1 MTDLKDAQTTQA
13 PMQQKNYSGY
23 KSFSYLTPG
32 EDYKVYPLAQE
43 LSRVPSRRPEVT
55 DEQEARV
62 RRLFQEQ
69 LMISLHDHCFIAPED
84 LSQFLEFRRWGRDF
98 TGYEGLSVS
107 GLDAVFDNLMN
118 GTAMITS
125 RGGWKWDDV
134 IFDIGMRLS
143 DIAHQEMVVH
153 CKTTE
158 DIVNAKKNGQIAFIV
173 SLEGAAMIENELD
186 RLDILYGL
194 GVRCMGIAYSEG
206 NALGAGLKEPRD
218 GGLTVFGR
226 QAVRRMNKLGIAID
240 VSHSGDQTSLD
251 TIEVSEKPI
260 FITHAGARALW
271 NSNRLK
277 PDDVIKACAE
287 KGGVI
292 GIEAAPHTTLTEK
305 HSRHSLES
313 FMEHFEYCA
322 NLVGIDHVAFGPDVL
337 FGDHVGLHTA
347 LTDALSIGA
356 SRGHLQYDKVEYV
369 DGIENPAEAFPNIVR
384 WLVKH
389 GYSDE
394 DIGKAVGGN
403 VMRVLKA
410 AWYR

>member
-1 MTDLKDAQTTQA
+1 MTDLKDA
-13 PMQQKNYSGY
+13 PMQQKNYTGY
-23 KSFSYLTPG
+23 KSFSYLEPG
-32 EDYKVYPLAQE
+32 TDYKVWPLSPE
-43 LSRVPSRRPEVT
+43 LNRVPSRRVEVT
-55 DEQEARV
+55 PEQEDRV
-62 RRLFQEQ
+62 RRLFREH
-69 LMISLHDHCFIAPED
+69 LMISLHDHCFVAPQD

-125 RGGWKWDDV
+125 RGGWKWE
-134 IFDIGMRLS
+134 DIIYDLGMRLS

-158 DIVNAKKNGQIAFIV
+158 DIVNAKKNGQIAFVV
-173 SLEGAAMIENELD
+173 SIEGAAMIENELD

-194 GVRCMGIAYSEG
+194 GVRCLGIAYSEG
-206 NALGAGLKEPRD
+206 NQLGGGLKEPRD
-218 GGLTVFGR
+218 GGLTTFGR

-277 PDDVIKACAE
+277 PDEVIKACAA

-292 GIEAAPHTTLTEK
+292 GIEAAPHTTLTER
-305 HSRHSLES
+305 HPRHSIES
-313 FMEHFEYCA
+313 FMEHFEYCV

-337 FGDHVGLHTA
+337 FGDHVGLHHA
-347 LTDALSIGA
+347 LSEALSIGA
-356 SRGHLQYDKVEYV
+356 SRGHLPYEEVEYV

-394 DIGKAVGGN
+394 DIAKAVGGN
-403 VMRVLKA
+403 VMRVLKE